1 LLFYTDQVDLLHR
14 TLLNG
19 KFENSKIHSNGAS
32 FSSKDPTLVH
42 GSENTSASNSG
53 EFSTFSS
60 CHSTASQCQSER
72 QRSFSDLDTINSSQ
86 KLVLKSKST
95 KENISF
101 QLPTASTLWGARSRS
116 HSQSHEAAT
125 LVLSN
130 LNPASLAARSKFP
143 PRLESL
149 NCDFEVRYFH

>member
-1 LLFYTDQVDLLHR
+1 MHR

-42 GSENTSASNSG
+42 GSESTSASNSG

-60 CHSTASQCQSER
+60 CHSTASQCQRDR
-72 QRSFSDLDTINSSQ
+72 QRSYSDLDTINTSQ
-86 KLVLKSKST
+86 KLLTKSKSL
-95 KENISF
+95 KESTSF
-101 QLPTASTLWGARSRS
+101 QPPIASTLWGARSRS

-125 LVLSN
+125 LVLAN
-130 LNPASLAARSKFP
+130 LNPTSLAARPKFP
-143 PRLESL
+143 PRLESM
-149 NCDFEVRYFH
+149 NFDFEVRNFY